1 MNKKTSLSIIGFHK
15 KILFLISV
23 LLIFLISPAM
33 KNAEAPIRLIILDP
47 GHGHATFMQGR
58 MYPGIDPI
66 VHVYAPEGQ
75 DVQNYLNSI
84 KGMNSRSSNP
94 TSWKI
99 IVYTGN
105 DYLEKMVEEK
115 KGNAVVISGNN
126 KKKGLYMKAAI
137 DAGMNVLA
145 DKPMAITPQD
155 FELLKE
161 TFETAEKNKLLIF
174 DSMDLRYSIED
185 ILMRELA
192 DNSELFGKLKKG
204 STTDPALVQSNLH
217 HFLKMYGGKASARP
231 AWFFDIEQQGHGIT
245 DVSTHLVDLTQ
256 WLAFPDR
263 VLNYKKDVKIIS
275 SLEWP
280 TLINPSEF
288 KLITRVDYP
297 DYLQKDIKDSTLSV
311 YANGEINYTLKGIHS
326 RVTVVWKYVAK
337 DGLGDTHYA
346 LMRGTKASLEV
357 RQGADEKYQ
366 STLFI
371 KPAPGI
377 DALSF
382 AKTLNKAQAKLVKK
396 YSGLE
401 LNRQGDEWAV
411 KPGDYNSPNAAE
423 VAVSYLL
430 KKEMP
435 NWEAPNILAKYYT
448 TTSSLKDISR

>member
-1 MNKKTSLSIIGFHK
+1 MR
-15 KILFLISV
+15 
-23 LLIFLISPAM
+23 
-33 KNAEAPIRLIILDP
+33 NAEAPIRLIILDP

-58 MYPGIDPI
+58 MYPGIDPV

-84 KGMNSRSSNP
+84 KGMNSRTTNP
-94 TSWKI
+94 TDWKVV
-99 IVYTGN
+99 VYTGS

-115 KGNAVVISGNN
+115 NGNAVVISGNN
-126 KKKGLYMKAAI
+126 KMKGLYMKTAI

-145 DKPMAITPQD
+145 DKPMAVTPQD

-174 DSMDLRYSIED
+174 DSMDLRYSANN

-192 DNSELFGKLKKG
+192 GNSELFGKLKKG
-204 STTDPALVQSNLH
+204 SNTYPALIQSNLH
-217 HFLKMYGGKASARP
+217 HFLKMSGKNPSYRP

-245 DVSTHLVDLTQ
+245 DVSTHLVDLSQ

-263 VLNYKKDVKIIS
+263 VLNYKKDVKIS
-275 SLEWP
+275 SSREWP

-297 DYLQKDIKDSTLSV
+297 DYLKKDVKDSTLSV
-311 YANGEINYTLKGIHS
+311 YANGEINYTLRGIHS
-326 RVTVVWKYVAK
+326 KVTVVWKYVGEN
-337 DGLGDTHYA
+337 GLGDTHYA
-346 LMRGTKASLEV
+346 LMRGTKASLEI
-357 RQGADEKYQ
+357 RQGADEQYR

-371 KPAPGI
+371 KPAPGM

-382 AKTLNKAQAKLVKK
+382 AKTIDIIQTTLAKK

-401 LNRQGDEWAV
+401 FKRQGDEWIV
-411 KPGDYNSPNAAE
+411 RTGEFKSSNAAE

-430 KKEMP
+430 NKEMP
-435 NWEAPNILAKYYT
+435 NWEAPNMLAKYYT
-448 TTSSLKDISR
+448 TTGSLKNISR

>member
-1 MNKKTSLSIIGFHK
+1 MINFHK

-23 LLIFLISPAM
+23 LMIFLVNPGM

-58 MYPGIDPI
+58 MYPGIDPV
-66 VHVYAPEGQ
+66 VHLYAPVGQ
-75 DVQNYLNSI
+75 DVENYLNSI
-84 KGMNSRSSNP
+84 KGMNSRSNNP
-94 TSWKI
+94 TSWKMV
-99 IVYTGN
+99 VYTGS
-105 DYLEKMVEEK
+105 DFLEKMAEEK

-126 KKKGLYMKAAI
+126 KKKGLYMKTAI

-161 TFETAEKNKLLIF
+161 TFETAAKNKLLIF
-174 DSMDLRYSIED
+174 DSMDLRYSINN

-192 DNSELFGKLKKG
+192 GNPELFGKLKKG
-204 STTDPALVQSNLH
+204 SKIDPALVQANLH
-217 HFLKMYGGKASARP
+217 HFLKFSGTTPSVRP

-245 DVSTHLVDLTQ
+245 DVSTHLVDMSQ

-263 VLNYKKDVKIIS
+263 VLNYKRDVKILS
-275 SLEWP
+275 SREWP

-288 KLITRVDYP
+288 KLITRIDYP
-297 DYLQKDIKDSTLSV
+297 DYLKKDIKDSTLYV

-326 RVTVVWKYVAK
+326 RVTVLWKYVAPE
-337 DGLGDTHYA
+337 GLGDTHYA
-346 LMRGTKASLEV
+346 LMRGTKASLEI
-357 RQGADEKYQ
+357 RQGADEQYR

-371 KPAPGI
+371 KPAPGM
-377 DALSF
+377 DAVSF
-382 AKTLNKAQAKLVKK
+382 AKNMDQIQAKLINK

-401 LNRQGDEWAV
+401 LKRQGDEWIV
-411 KPGDYNSPNAAE
+411 KPGELKSTNAAE

-430 KKEMP
+430 KQEMP
-435 NWEAPNILAKYYT
+435 EWEAPNILAKYYT
-448 TTSSLKDISR
+448 TTGALKNIRR